1 MTKLAMIDGGI
12 GPVAIHDLGGEGA
25 ETLIICHATG
35 FLGMAYRAF
44 AREVADHFR
53 VIALDFR
60 AHGDSAAPDDDDDFR
75 WGGMADDLEAVINH
89 LDAPALHGFG
99 HSMGGA
105 ALLEVERRHAGTFSS
120 ALVFEP
126 IVPPAPFSDTGE
138 SPLSRAARGRLRS
151 FPSRAEALQRYAAR
165 PPLALFRA
173 DVLNDYVTH
182 GFEDTENGVELKCR
196 PENEARTFTMAGRIH
211 LGLMSE
217 IELPVV
223 VGVSGDGE
231 LPALLAEAVADAL
244 PNGTLRSFPTM
255 THFGPLQDP
264 VTVGL
269 AMVETL
275 NAAG

>member
-1 MTKLAMIDGGI
+1 MNEPTMIEGGI
-12 GPVAIHDLGGEGA
+12 GPVAVHDLGGEGD

-44 AREVADHFR
+44 AREVAGHVR
-53 VIALDFR
+53 VVAIDFR
-60 AHGDSAAPDDDDDFR
+60 AHGDSAAPADDEDFH
-75 WGGMADDLEAVINH
+75 WGGMADDLSAVIEH
-89 LDAPALHGFG
+89 LDVPVLHGFG

-126 IVPPAPFSDTGE
+126 IVPAAPFSDTGE

-151 FPSRAEALQRYAAR
+151 FPSRPDALQRYAAR
-165 PPLALFRA
+165 PPLGLFRA
-173 DVLNDYVTH
+173 DVLNDYVTY
-182 GFEDTENGVELKCR
+182 GFEDTPDGVELKCR

-217 IELPVV
+217 IELAVL
-223 VGVSGDGE
+223 VGMSGDE
-231 LPALLAEAVADAL
+231 QLPAQLAQTVADAL

-269 AMVETL
+269 AMVETM